1 MTNIRQLLEKM
12 AAEEA
17 AFRETKFLAPCVRGG
32 KVRAK
37 VAGLI
42 QSFAPVPRDFEG
54 WGLFAPVD
62 ARTARVVEEAGLP
75 LVAEY
80 LRLFTPLRVRLARPL
95 KGMTWLAYPVNESDA
110 RQRIGAVRPLP
121 VHLVTEGATFE
132 TVVARGDGG
141 AWWFEETDRRA
152 DPQIA
157 ERLREAQRKLTL
169 PQTLRFRGVTPEMR
183 AAYDLAVQET
193 AEFQALLQ
201 PRRDEARLE
210 QALRMA
216 GGTLRGYQDR
226 GDYWVVDWT
235 TRDGQRH
242 SSAIARKD
250 LTVMSA
256 GICLS
261 GQDRNFDL
269 QSLVGVVE
277 RQWED
282 EED

>member
-1 MTNIRQLLEKM
+1 MKDIRQLLEQM
-12 AAEEA
+12 AAEEE
-17 AFRETKFLAPCVRGG
+17 AFRKTKFLAPCVRGG
-32 KVRAK
+32 KARAK

-42 QSFAPVPRDFEG
+42 QSFVPIPRDFEG
-54 WGLFAPVD
+54 WGVFAPVD
-62 ARTARVVEEAGLP
+62 ERTACVVEEAGLP

-80 LRLFTPLRVRLARPL
+80 LRLLIPLRVRLARPL
-95 KGMTWLAYPVNESDA
+95 KGQTWLAYSVNESDA
-110 RQRIGAVRPLP
+110 RQRVGAVRPLP
-121 VHLVTEGATFE
+121 VHLVTEGAAFE
-132 TVVARGDGG
+132 TVVARGDGS

-157 ERLREAQRKLTL
+157 ERLREAQHKLTL
-169 PQTLRFRGVTPEMR
+169 PEALRFPGVTPEMR

-193 AEFQALLQ
+193 EAFQALLQ
-201 PRRDEARLE
+201 PGRDEARLE

-216 GGTLRGYQDR
+216 GGTLRGYQDH

-235 TRDGQRH
+235 TRDGERH
-242 SSAIARKD
+242 TSAIARKD

-282 EED
+282 EEA